1 MLRTSTP
8 RLLAPLALMMVMGC
22 GYALVGRGSNI
33 PEDVRRVYLEPLE
46 NRTTRSQVEQFL
58 SQAIA
63 DELVTRQRFVLAAS
77 SGEADAVLEGAVVA
91 FAVTPV
97 TFGADGRASEYEIT
111 ITARMSFK
119 RTGGDEDDVLW
130 SNDRYVFRENYEI
143 DPSEAGFFDREN
155 VAIAESAERFAETV
169 VTDLLEGF

>member
-1 MLRTSTP
+1 MPRTTSNTILATVSLC
-8 RLLAPLALMMVMGC
+8 LLVGC

-33 PEDVRRVYLEPLE
+33 PVDVRRVYLEPLE

-63 DELVTRQRFVLAAS
+63 DELVTRQRFSLAA
-77 SGEADAVLEGAVVA
+77 GAAEADAVLAGSVVA
-91 FAVTPV
+91 FTVTPI
-97 TFGADGRASEYEIT
+97 TFDADGRASEYEIS
-111 ITARMSFK
+111 ITAQMSFE
-119 RTGGDEDDVLW
+119 RTGSEEVLW
-130 SNDRYVFRENYEI
+130 SNDRYVFRETYQI

-155 VAIAESAERFAETV
+155 VAIEGSAERFAETV